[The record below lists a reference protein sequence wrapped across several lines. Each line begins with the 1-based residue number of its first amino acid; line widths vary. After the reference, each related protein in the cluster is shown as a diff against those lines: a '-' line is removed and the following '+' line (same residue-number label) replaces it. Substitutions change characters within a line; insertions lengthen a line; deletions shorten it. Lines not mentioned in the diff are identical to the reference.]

1 MICSKF
7 ASVNIATQ
15 FKLTL
20 PLHYS
25 SILSLIFLF
34 FFNVQFSFFSVFVC
48 QIWFTVNFCLNLS
61 TFLPFALFQ
70 FFILISYHLHLFTLS
85 YSHPPTSPLPLPCLG
100 WSRLWSS
107 PGIVCTNGLW
117 TVIVIILY
125 FCIFLYFD
133 MYFVC
138 KMIDVSFIWWIG
150 LPDKLIR
157 VSSPILLALR

>member
-1 MICSKF
+1 MIYSKF
-7 ASVNIATQ
+7 MSKPVN
-15 FKLTL
+15 
-20 PLHYS
+20 
-25 SILSLIFLF
+25 
-34 FFNVQFSFFSVFVC
+34 
-48 QIWFTVNFCLNLS
+48 
-61 TFLPFALFQ
+61 FLPFALFQ

-157 VSSPILLALR
+157 VSSPILLALRWLIFKELYVWYNCCSAVNYCLCQ